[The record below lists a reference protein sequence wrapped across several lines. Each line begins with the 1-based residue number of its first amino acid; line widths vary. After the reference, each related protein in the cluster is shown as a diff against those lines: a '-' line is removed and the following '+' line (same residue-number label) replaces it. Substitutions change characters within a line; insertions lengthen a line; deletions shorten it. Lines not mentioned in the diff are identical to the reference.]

1 MMQIKSKKARRGL
14 TLLMKMVVIA
24 TIGILAQVALEEYPV
39 KMAKEMDLKTQIPDT
54 NKIFMNKFGH
64 KG

>member
-1 MMQIKSKKARRGL
+1 MPIKSKKAQRGL

-24 TIGILAQVALEEYPV
+24 IIGILAQVALEEYPV
-39 KMAKEMDLKTQIPDT
+39 KMAKEMDLKTQIPGA

>member
-1 MMQIKSKKARRGL
+1 MQIKSKKAQRAL

-54 NKIFMNKFGH
+54 NKIFMNKFDH

>member
-1 MMQIKSKKARRGL
+1 MQIKSKKAQRAL

-39 KMAKEMDLKTQIPDT
+39 KMAKEMDLKTQISDA